1 MCDEE
6 VQNNAYSLHSQCC
19 GLFSGGKNNAQKQS
33 PWLANPS
40 LANPGYQG
48 LLAMHDSEKL

>member
-6 VQNNAYSLHSQCC
+6 VQNNAYSLHSRCC

>member
-1 MCDEE
+1 MHIPCIPMLWL
-6 VQNNAYSLHSQCC
+6 V
-19 GLFSGGKNNAQKQS
+19 FGGKNNAQKQS